1 MSGSGAAEPVGSVD
15 VALAHASRLLE
26 RSPALAAE
34 QAGEIL
40 KAVPGHPGAMLLL
53 GIAQRAQ
60 GDLPSALD
68 SLRSVA
74 QTQPRWA
81 AAHYELGLTLGSLG
95 QGDAAVAALRRA
107 VQLNPDLPD
116 AWRALADHLAA
127 MGDEAGA
134 EGARA
139 RLLKASTRDP
149 KLLAAGAALCE
160 NRIPEAEA
168 LLRAHLQR
176 HPTDI
181 AALRMLAEVAARI
194 GRYSDAEQLLA
205 RCLELAPGFHG
216 ARHNY
221 AVALLRQGRSDLA
234 RAEVERLLLAEPRN
248 PNYRSL
254 HAAVLAGIGEY
265 ERAIEIYVEILREY
279 PRQARIWLSYG
290 HALKTAGRPA
300 EGISAYRQALQLS
313 PEIGEVWWSLANLKT
328 YRFEPDD
335 IRQMQAQIARPQLST
350 EDRFHF
356 HFALGKALEDRALYE
371 QSFAHY
377 RQGNSLRRSQ
387 TQYDPQRIRQHVSQ
401 AKTLFTREFFAT
413 RAGAGSPAQD
423 PIFILGLPR
432 AGSTLIEQILSSHS
446 QVEGTMELPD
456 VPGLAHSVGA
466 RAGDSGLRYPQA
478 LAALPPAELRRLG
491 EDYLARTRIQRKTQK
506 PRFIDKL
513 PNNFL
518 HTGFIHLMLPN
529 ARIIDA
535 RRHPLGCCFS
545 CFKQH
550 FARGQN
556 FTYDLAELGGYYRS
570 YVELMAHFDSV
581 LPGRVHRVSY
591 ERMVEDTEGEVTR
604 LLAYCGLPFE
614 PACLRFYEN
623 DRPVRTASSE
633 QVRSPIYRAG
643 MEQWREFEPWLGP
656 LKSSLGAVL
665 ETYPLA
671 PDFTDIDDDGGSLGN
686 NINQGEISCSAADYG
701 S

>member
-1 MSGSGAAEPVGSVD
+1 MSGPGAAEPVGSVD
-15 VALAHASRLLE
+15 VALAHAARLLE

-40 KAVPGHPGAMLLL
+40 RAVPGHPSATLIL
-53 GIAQRAQ
+53 GIARRAQ
-60 GDLPSALD
+60 GDAASALE
-68 SLRSVA
+68 LLQGLA
-74 QTQPRWA
+74 KAQPRWA
-81 AAHYELGLTLGSLG
+81 AVHFELGLTLGSLG
-95 QGDAAVAALRRA
+95 QGEAAVAALRRA
-107 VQLNPDLPD
+107 LQLNADLPD
-116 AWRALADHLAA
+116 AWRALADHLEAT
-127 MGDEAGA
+127 GDESGA
-134 EGARA
+134 EAARA
-139 RLLKASTRDP
+139 RFLKASTRDP
-149 KLLAAGAALCE
+149 RLLAAGAALCE
-160 NRIPEAEA
+160 NRIPEAES
-168 LLRAHLQR
+168 LLRSHLQQ

-194 GRYSDAEQLLA
+194 GRYADAEQLLA

-221 AVALLRQGRSDLA
+221 AVALLRQGRADLA
-234 RAEVERLLLAEPRN
+234 RSQVERLLLGEPRS

-254 HAAVLAGIGEY
+254 HAAVLAAIGEY
-265 ERAIEIYVEILREY
+265 GRAIEIYVEVLKEY
-279 PRQARIWLSYG
+279 PLQARIWLSYG
-290 HALKTAGRPA
+290 HALKTAGRVA
-300 EGISAYRQALQLS
+300 EGISAYRRALELN

-335 IRQMQAQIARPQLST
+335 IRQMQAQLARSQLSAD
-350 EDRFHF
+350 DRFHF
-356 HFALGKALEDRALYE
+356 HFALGKALEDQAQYE

-377 RQGNSLRRSQ
+377 RDGNSLRRAQ
-387 TQYDPQRIRQHVSQ
+387 THYDPQRIRQHVAQ
-401 AKTLFTREFFAT
+401 AKALFTREFFAE
-413 RAGAGSPAQD
+413 RVSAGAPADD
-423 PIFILGLPR
+423 PIFIVGLPR

-456 VPGLAHSVGA
+456 VPALAQRVGT
-466 RAGDSGLRYPQA
+466 RTGDPALRYPHA
-478 LAALPPAELRRLG
+478 LAALAPAELRQLG
-491 EDYLARTRIQRKTQK
+491 EDYLARTRIQRKTHK

-556 FTYDLAELGGYYRS
+556 FTYDLAELGAYYRS

-591 ERMVEDTEGEVTR
+591 ERMVEDTENEVNR
-604 LLAYCGLPFE
+604 LLTYCGLPFE
-614 PACLRFYEN
+614 TACLRFYEN
-623 DRPVRTASSE
+623 ERPVRTASSE

-643 MEQWREFEPWLGP
+643 MEQWREFETWLGP
-656 LKSSLGAVL
+656 LKSGLGAVL
-665 ETYPLA
+665 ASYPLA
-671 PDFTDIDDDGGSLGN
+671 PDFADIDDSGSIGD